1 MKRKNNSN
9 LAILFICILLLT
21 AIGCNKKYEGDGTS
35 IESIKYKNNQ
45 RTYSK
50 TKLDSV
56 QAINMITTQKVQD
69 LLDLSTL
76 YTSGNKDT
84 EIDSVIYTQMQAH
97 FLTKDSNNL
106 KPLLKE
112 MDSLKVRFAKVSN
125 LKTSKSISK
134 KDTLDFANFDV
145 EYYDSKKTFITT
157 VNRRAQYML
166 KASPV
171 KFQKEFKFYF
181 TNFYQNPTQLATTE
195 KEKAAK

>member
-1 MKRKNNSN
+1 MKNQNK
-9 LAILFICILLLT
+9 LYWWILSLSIVVSGVIS
-21 AIGCNKKYEGDGTS
+21 CNKKYEGEDNSLET
-35 IESIKYKNNQ
+35 IRNANN
-45 RTYSK
+45 RVTY
-50 TKLDSV
+50 TKSSLDSL
-56 QAINMITTQKVQD
+56 QAINMITSQKIQD

-97 FLTKDSNNL
+97 FMTKDSNNL

-112 MDSLKVRFAKVSN
+112 MDSLKVRFAKVNN
-125 LKTSKSISK
+125 LTTSKSVVA

-145 EYYDSKKTFITT
+145 EYYDKKKTYITT
-157 VNRRAQYML
+157 VNRKAQYML

-181 TNFYQNPTQLATTE
+181 TNFYKKESDSSKTT
-195 KEKAAK
+195 KPAN

>member
-1 MKRKNNSN
+1 MKNQNKIYQFI
-9 LAILFICILLLT
+9 LIPAIIVFGIIS
-21 AIGCNKKYEGDGTS
+21 CNKKYEGEENSLET
-35 IESIKYKNNQ
+35 IRNANNNVS
-45 RTYSK
+45 YSK
-50 TKLDSV
+50 TKLDSL
-56 QAINMITTQKVQD
+56 QATNVITSQKVQD

-112 MDSLKVRFAKVSN
+112 MDSLKVRFAKVNN
-125 LKTSKSISK
+125 LTTSKSVID

-145 EYYDSKKTFITT
+145 EYYDNKRTYITT
-157 VNRRAQYML
+157 VNRKAQYML

-181 TNFYQNPTQLATTE
+181 SNFYKKDSDTIKTT
-195 KEKAAK
+195 KPAL

>member
-1 MKRKNNSN
+1 MKKLNKN
-9 LAILFICILLLT
+9 IWWLLSFPM
-21 AIGCNKKYEGDGTS
+21 IIVGMHSCNKKYEGDDNSLET
-35 IESIKYKNNQ
+35 IRNANNNV
-45 RTYSK
+45 TYSK
-50 TKLDSV
+50 SKLDSL
-56 QAINMITTQKVQD
+56 QAINLITSQKVQD

-112 MDSLKVRFAKVSN
+112 MDSLNVRYAKVSN
-125 LKTSKSISK
+125 LSTSKSVVE

-145 EYYDSKKTFITT
+145 EYYDKKRTYLTT
-157 VNRRAQYML
+157 VQRKAQYML

-171 KFQKEFKFYF
+171 KFKKEFKFYF
-181 TNFYQNPTQLATTE
+181 DSFYKKESDTT
-195 KEKAAK
+195 KTTKPAN

>member
-1 MKRKNNSN
+1 MKNQNKFYWWVLS
-9 LAILFICILLLT
+9 LSVIILGFIS
-21 AIGCNKKYEGDGTS
+21 CNKKYEGEDNSLET
-35 IESIKYKNNQ
+35 IRNANN
-45 RTYSK
+45 RVTY
-50 TKLDSV
+50 TKSSLDSL
-56 QAINMITTQKVQD
+56 QAINLITSQKVQD

-97 FLTKDSNNL
+97 FLSKDSNNL

-112 MDSLKVRFAKVSN
+112 MDSLKVRYATISN
-125 LKTSKSISK
+125 LKTSKKKKK

-145 EYYDSKKTFITT
+145 EYYDKKRTYITT
-157 VNRRAQYML
+157 VNRKAQYLL

-181 TNFYQNPTQLATTE
+181 TSFYKKESDSIKTT
-195 KEKAAK
+195 KPAN

>member
-1 MKRKNNSN
+1 MKKQNKIYWW
-9 LAILFICILLLT
+9 ILSLSIIISGFIS
-21 AIGCNKKYEGDGTS
+21 CNKKYDGEDNSLET
-35 IESIKYKNNQ
+35 IRNANN
-45 RTYSK
+45 RVTY
-50 TKLDSV
+50 TKSSLDSL
-56 QAINMITTQKVQD
+56 QAINVITSQKVQD

-112 MDSLKVRFAKVSN
+112 MDSLKVRFAKVNN
-125 LKTSKSISK
+125 LTTSKSVVAS
-134 KDTLDFANFDV
+134 DTLDFANFDV
-145 EYYDSKKTFITT
+145 EYYDKKRTYITT
-157 VNRRAQYML
+157 VNRKAQYML

-181 TNFYQNPTQLATTE
+181 NNFYKKESDSTKTT
-195 KEKAAK
+195 KPAN

>member
-1 MKRKNNSN
+1 MKKQNKLYWWVLS
-9 LAILFICILLLT
+9 LSMIIAGLIS
-21 AIGCNKKYEGDGTS
+21 CNKKYEGEDNSLET
-35 IESIKYKNNQ
+35 IRNANNKV
-45 RTYSK
+45 TY
-50 TKLDSV
+50 TKSSLDSL
-56 QAINMITTQKVQD
+56 QAINLITSQKVQD

-97 FLTKDSNNL
+97 FMTKDSNNL

-112 MDSLKVRFAKVSN
+112 MDSLKVRFAKVNN
-125 LKTSKSISK
+125 LKTTKSVVE

-145 EYYDSKKTFITT
+145 EYYDKKRTYITT
-157 VNRRAQYML
+157 VNRKAQYML

-181 TNFYQNPTQLATTE
+181 NNFYKTESDSVKTT
-195 KEKAAK
+195 KPAN